1 MYPIV
6 ILHLSEYSL
15 AGDNLSKCLH
25 YLLFLLTFRWY
36 LVYYVPFSLIKT
48 PIFFIHI
55 LLSSIYHNI
64 MNRHDT
70 LLLFLHST
78 SEGKE
83 ILIESEKLHNSFHLK
98 LQVQSQIRKINLNQ
112 AIEPQLR
119 NLRIEEYK

>member
-1 MYPIV
+1 
-6 ILHLSEYSL
+6 
-15 AGDNLSKCLH
+15 
-25 YLLFLLTFRWY
+25 
-36 LVYYVPFSLIKT
+36 
-48 PIFFIHI
+48 
-55 LLSSIYHNI
+55 